1 MKAPTPSAPRRVLR
15 RTTFTTTGVALVAG
29 LVAAT
34 TSTASAA
41 EDDDPGTGN
50 VTITKFD
57 DRYADG
63 LFDTTKTA
71 PSGDKDRLGEGTI
84 NLIDVN
90 GARHYSSGTNG
101 VFAFENVPVGPA
113 TAYITYPNGPGSEVL
128 FDATGATSAADVKRL
143 VPGDYMGA
151 AGTLPISVD
160 ADGEARLVGLSALRL
175 VANVRY
181 ADGTPASGA
190 KVELGSDDWYPA
202 TEYDFR
208 AGTYEAFQS
217 SNYVIHVPG
226 ELRARVTAPEGYR
239 VASVTAG
246 DNSAFKVTEKDG
258 VYSFASAR
266 VWNFSRNPAF
276 TVTLANDVTA
286 PVLTVPAGG
295 SVKVGETFD
304 ALAGVT
310 ASDGVDGD
318 LTDAITV
325 KGSVDTSKTG
335 ANTLTYS
342 VRDAA
347 GNTATATR
355 TVMVLEA
362 GLTAATPTI
371 SGTPRVG
378 STLTATPGTWTPG
391 TSLAYAWAIDGAP
404 VTGATAS
411 TFTLPASTA
420 GRAVTVTVTGSK
432 TGHTTAQ
439 RTSSA
444 VSVAKGALTSS
455 KPRITGSAKVG
466 RRLTV
471 KVGPWSPRPSFRYTW
486 YANGKVVKTTS
497 SASTTVSK
505 KWAGKKLT
513 VKVTGTRAGYA
524 TTTATSSSTSKVT
537 KK

>member
-1 MKAPTPSAPRRVLR
+1 M
-15 RTTFTTTGVALVAG
+15 ALVAG

-34 TSTASAA
+34 ADTAIAA
-41 EDDDPGTGN
+41 EDSDPGTGN

-90 GARHYSSGTNG
+90 GTRHYSSGTNG

-128 FDATGATSAADVKRL
+128 FDATGATSAADVTRL

-151 AGTLPISVD
+151 AGKLPIAVD
-160 ADGEARLVGLSALRL
+160 TDGEARLVGLSALRL

-181 ADGTPASGA
+181 ADGTPVSDA

-202 TEYDFR
+202 TEYGFR

-226 ELRARVTAPEGYR
+226 EMRVRVTAPEGYR

-258 VYSFASAR
+258 VYSFSSAR
-266 VWNFSRNPAF
+266 IWNFFRNPAF
-276 TVTLANDVTA
+276 TVTLANDITA
-286 PVLTVPAGG
+286 PELTVPASG

-310 ASDGVDGD
+310 ASDGIDGD
-318 LTDAITV
+318 LTSDVTV
-325 KGSVDTSKTG
+325 EGSVDTSKTG
-335 ANTLTYS
+335 TTTLTYS
-342 VRDAA
+342 VGDAA
-347 GNTATATR
+347 GNKATATR
-355 TVMVLEA
+355 TVTVVEG
-362 GLTAATPTI
+362 GLTAATPSI
-371 SGTPRVG
+371 SGTPQVG
-378 STLTATPGTWTPG
+378 SRLTATSGTWTPG
-391 TSLAYAWAIDGAP
+391 TTLAYVWAIDGVP
-404 VTGATAS
+404 VAGATAS
-411 TFTLPASTA
+411 TFDLAPSTA

-432 TGHTTAQ
+432 SGYTTAQ
-439 RTSSA
+439 RTSPA
-444 VSVAKGALTSS
+444 VTVAKGALTSS

-466 RRLTV
+466 RHLTV
-471 KVGPWSPRPSFRYTW
+471 KVGHWSPRPFFRYTW
-486 YANGKVVKTTS
+486 YANGKLVKTTS

-505 KWAGKKLT
+505 KWAGKRLT
-513 VKVTGTRAGYA
+513 VKVTGTRPGY
-524 TTTATSSSTSKVT
+524 TPTSVTSSSTSKV
-537 KK
+537 KKK